1 MSPCKTLGLIVNPI
15 AGMGGRVGLK
25 GTDGEDILRLAR
37 ELGAVPSSPG
47 RAAEALQRLIPFKQN
62 LELLACPDEMGGDEA
77 KACSF
82 GPKILGSINKGSTT
96 SADTRNA
103 AREMMKARVD
113 LILFAGGD
121 GTARDICE
129 AVGENVPVL
138 GIPAGVKI
146 HSAVFAISPRSAG
159 DLALMYL
166 REEAVSLREA
176 EVMDIDE
183 QAFRKNQLSVR
194 LFGYL
199 RVPYE
204 QTMVQTT
211 KSSSPVDEDVAM
223 EAIADDF
230 KESMQRDCVYVF
242 GPGTTTRAIMNGLG
256 LKKTLLGF
264 DVVYN
269 HKLIAS
275 DVGEKKL
282 AELIQGKNARIV
294 VAVIGGQ
301 GFILGRGSQQISPEI
316 IRTVGRDSIMAV
328 ATPGKL
334 KSLRGRPLLVDT
346 GDAEVDRMLTG
357 YIQVITGYRSRSV
370 QPVRSN

>member
-1 MSPCKTLGLIVNPI
+1 LGLIVNPI

-47 RAAEALQRLIPFKQN
+47 RAVEALQRLIPFKQN

-77 KACSF
+77 KECSF
-82 GPKILGSINKGSTT
+82 DPKILGSTNKGSTT

-146 HSAVFAISPRSAG
+146 HSAVFAINPRSAG

-183 QAFRKNQLSVR
+183 QAFRKNQLSAR

-230 KESMQRDCVYVF
+230 KESMQRDCVYAF

-282 AELIQGKNARIV
+282 AELIQRKNAKIV

-316 IRTVGRDSIMAV
+316 IKTVGRDNIMAV

-334 KSLRGRPLLVDT
+334 KSLRGHPLLVDT

-357 YIQVITGYRSRSV
+357 YIQVITGYRNRSV